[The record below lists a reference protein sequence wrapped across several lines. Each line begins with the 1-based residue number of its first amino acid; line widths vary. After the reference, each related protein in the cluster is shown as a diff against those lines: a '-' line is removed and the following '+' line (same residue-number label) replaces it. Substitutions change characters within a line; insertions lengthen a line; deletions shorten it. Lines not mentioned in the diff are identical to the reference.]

1 LAHAPLPALADPTT
15 LEGTAEGS
23 NEVLALVVVESV
35 FGNTRAVADSVAEGM
50 RDAGADVEV
59 VDVTEAPAVLP
70 VGVALLV
77 VGGPT
82 HAFSMSRP
90 STRADALKQAHAL
103 QGAAKAGTGIREWI
117 AAAEPDGRVRVVT
130 FDTRVRKALI
140 PGSAARSAAKALGER
155 GFERAA
161 RGETFWVEDTP
172 GPLRPGEVERAR
184 EWGRELVG

>member
-1 LAHAPLPALADPTT
+1 LPVLADPTT
-15 LEGTAEGS
+15 LEGTAEGR
-23 NEVLALVVVESV
+23 NEVFALVVVESV
-35 FGNTRAVADSVAEGM
+35 FGNTRAVADAVAEGM
-50 RDAGADVEV
+50 RDAGAHVEV
-59 VDVTEAPAVLP
+59 VEVTGAAAVLP
-70 VGVALLV
+70 DGVELLV

-90 STRADALKQAHAL
+90 STRADALKQAHGPN
-103 QGAAKAGTGIREWI
+103 GAATAGTGIREWI
-117 AAAEPDGRVRVVT
+117 AAAVPDGGVRVVT

-140 PGSAARSAAKALGER
+140 PGSAARSAAKALAER

-184 EWGRELVG
+184 EWGRKLVG